1 MAESRIRK
9 GTVMEGL
16 VRTTHFPNRGDVQII
31 STEGEKPDGIGR
43 VMVKNV
49 LPGQRIRLRITKRR
63 KDRCEGALLE
73 VTGRAPEEVA
83 SDCVHFPDC
92 GGCLMRTL
100 PYACQLELKEK
111 QVREILE
118 SVCPQLPFEGI
129 LPSPDVNGYRNK
141 MEFSFG
147 DRNPGG
153 PLELGL
159 HRKGSFYD
167 VLTTDRCQIVDE
179 DFRLILRTVLNL
191 AGTYGLPYYH
201 KVRHE
206 GYLRH
211 LLIRKGRNTGQ
222 VLAALVTSS
231 GFACPDQ
238 SKTEE
243 RFLAEL
249 TDALTALDL
258 KGKLTGLLHIRND
271 RVSDTICPDEIR
283 TLFGQDW
290 FTEMLD
296 GLSFKI
302 SPFSFFQT
310 NTAGAQVLYRK
321 VCEYASARHGMNI
334 FDLYSGTGTI
344 AQMLAGVAGH
354 VTGVEIVGEA
364 VEAARENAER
374 NGLENCTFIAGDVL
388 RVLDELE
395 EKPDMIIL
403 DPPRDGVHPKALK
416 KIISYGVERMVYIS
430 CKVTS
435 LARDLPVLREA
446 GYRVEKCCCVDMFP
460 ATANIE
466 TVVLLSRE
474 TPKE

>member
-1 MAESRIRK
+1 MAESRIKK
-9 GTVMEGL
+9 GAVMEGM
-16 VRTTHFPNRGDVQII
+16 VRATHFPNRGDVQII
-31 STEGEKPDGIGR
+31 PDEEGTTDRSGR
-43 VMVKNV
+43 VLVKNV
-49 LPGQRIRLRITKRR
+49 LPGQQIRLRITKKR
-63 KDRCEGALLE
+63 KDRCEGVLLE
-73 VTGRAPEEVA
+73 VTGRSPEEVE
-83 SDCVHFPDC
+83 SDCVHFPEC

-100 PYACQLELKEK
+100 PYTCQLELKEK

-129 LPSPDVNGYRNK
+129 IPSPDVNGYRNK

-147 DRNPGG
+147 DRIPGG

-167 VLTTDRCQIVDE
+167 VLTTDRCMIVDE
-179 DFRLILRTVLNL
+179 DFRLILRTVLDL
-191 AGTYGLPYYH
+191 TAAYELPYYH

-222 VLAALVTSS
+222 ILAALVTGS

-238 SKTEE
+238 SKTEGL
-243 RFLAEL
+243 FLAEL
-249 TDALTALDL
+249 VDALTGLDL

-271 RVSDTICPDEIR
+271 RVSDTISADEIR
-283 TLFGQDW
+283 TLYGQNW
-290 FTEMLD
+290 FIEKLD

-321 VCEYASARHGMNI
+321 VCEYASVENGMSI
-334 FDLYSGTGTI
+334 YDLYSGTGTI

-388 RVLDELE
+388 SVLDELE

-403 DPPRDGVHPKALK
+403 DPPRDGVHPKALN
-416 KIISYGVERMVYIS
+416 KIISYGVKRMVYIS

-446 GYRVEKCCCVDMFP
+446 GYCVERCCCVDMFP

-474 TPKE
+474 M